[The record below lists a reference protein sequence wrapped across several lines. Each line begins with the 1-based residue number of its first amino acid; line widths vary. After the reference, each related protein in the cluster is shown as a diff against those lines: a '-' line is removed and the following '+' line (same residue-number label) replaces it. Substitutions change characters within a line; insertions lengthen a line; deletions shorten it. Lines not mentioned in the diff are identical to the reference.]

1 MPGIESR
8 KMRTGVVVSAAMD
21 KSVTVQVER
30 TVKDPN
36 FGKYLRRRKKYMAH
50 DEKNEC
56 KKGDLVAI
64 RECRPLSKR
73 KCWRVVEVLQK
84 ASAVE

>member
-8 KMRTGVVVSAAMD
+8 KVRTGVVVSNAMD

-30 TVKDPN
+30 TVKDPD
-36 FGKYLRRRKKYMAH
+36 FGKYMRYRKKYMAH

-56 KKGDLVAI
+56 NKGDTVTI

-73 KCWRVVEVLQK
+73 KCWRVVEIIEK
-84 ASAVE
+84 ASGVE

>member
-1 MPGIESR
+1 MPGKESR
-8 KMRTGVVVSAAMD
+8 KTRTGIVMSNAMD

-30 TVKDPN
+30 TVKDPD

-56 KKGDLVAI
+56 NKGDTVMI

-73 KCWRVVEVLQK
+73 KRWRVVEIIER
-84 ASAVE
+84 ASGVE